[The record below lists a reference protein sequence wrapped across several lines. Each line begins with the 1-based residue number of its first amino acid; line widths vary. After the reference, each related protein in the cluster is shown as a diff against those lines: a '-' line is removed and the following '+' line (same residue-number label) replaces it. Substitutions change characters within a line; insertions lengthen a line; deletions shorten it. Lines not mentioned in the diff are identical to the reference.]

1 MPNWL
6 HKISHNLD
14 SNLAA
19 LSVVIV
25 AGVPKRAIHL
35 LKKALA
41 TVSALISTNG
51 IASGQRV
58 KQSTQVSK
66 YLKPSEYVKDRLCRR
81 KRDQISRLV

>member
-1 MPNWL
+1 MRFLTMPNWL

-14 SNLAA
+14 SNLAP

-25 AGVPKRAIHL
+25 AGVQKRAVHP

-51 IASGQRV
+51 KASGQRV
-58 KQSTQVSK
+58 KRSTQVN
-66 YLKPSEYVKDRLCRR
+66 
-81 KRDQISRLV
+81 I